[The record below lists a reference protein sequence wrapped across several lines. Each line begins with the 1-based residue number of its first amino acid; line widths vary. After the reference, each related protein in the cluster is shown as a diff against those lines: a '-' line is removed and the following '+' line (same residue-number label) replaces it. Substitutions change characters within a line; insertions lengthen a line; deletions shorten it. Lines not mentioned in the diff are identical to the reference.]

1 MKELLAPH
9 WLIGAGLSLGG
20 AVAYRYGSSICSGR
34 ALVVMQLMGLF
45 GIAAGLFVV
54 ARGTSRAA
62 KRRRDEDDE
71 SSDANDSDEKR

>member
-9 WLIGAGLSLGG
+9 WLIGAGLSMGG
-20 AVAYRYGSSICSGR
+20 AVAYRYGSALCSGR
-34 ALVVMQLMGLF
+34 SLVVVQLMGLF

-62 KRRRDEDDE
+62 KRRHDADE
-71 SSDANDSDEKR
+71 SSDAEQKP